1 MLATVTDCED
11 SDLLARLAR
20 LLEDLGL
27 KYIPYVYA
35 ANKIYQGQCR
45 GLRGFSWANPIFCCA
60 WKLTSSFAP
69 KTTSYRAA
77 FFI

>member
-27 KYIPYVYA
+27 KYIPYDFA

-45 GLRGFSWANPIFCCA
+45 GLRGFSWANRY
-60 WKLTSSFAP
+60 FALCVEVNEQFRP
-69 KTTSYRAA
+69 EDYLL
-77 FFI
+77 

>member
-35 ANKIYQGQCR
+35 LVKSIKGSVK
-45 GLRGFSWANPIFCCA
+45 G
-60 WKLTSSFAP
+60 
-69 KTTSYRAA
+69 
-77 FFI
+77 